1 MSRLIFVLPLV
12 DEGLCASANVRV
24 RSKRA
29 PSRRTSFFIVEKG
42 RRLSWTEDS
51 RVNEWEQVKVRPG
64 KRGIKDCFAD
74 EISIR
79 LRAVPILRED
89 VMMKRPVLIV
99 LISLGLG
106 AVARAEVAP
115 AAAEVP
121 RAPLPQAVKL
131 VFEPESL
138 SLEDGR
144 DERGF
149 LVWGVSKDG
158 EKFDLTSDA
167 KFSEDSAAIE
177 ISKEGF
183 VHATGAGDTMVKVS
197 AAGITGA
204 LPVKAIAGDVP
215 AVRFVRDVLP
225 MMSKVGCNAGTCHGS
240 AKGKNGFKLSLRG
253 YDPGFDY
260 QALINDI
267 SGRRFNRVVVE
278 ESLMLLKPTAEV
290 PHEGRQVFTVG
301 SREYNLMRDWIREG
315 TPAEEVSVGR
325 AVKLEILPA
334 DISLTLPGMSQR
346 ILALA
351 HYPDG
356 KVRDVTRDAI
366 FSSNN
371 GDVAQVKGATVTSV
385 RRGEAAILIRYEGNY
400 ATREVT
406 VMGDRNGYQW
416 VDVPEFN
423 YIDKHVYAKLKKVKT
438 LPSDLATDAEFIR
451 RVSLDITGLPPK
463 SERVRA
469 FLTDTTASR
478 EKREKLVDELLGSK
492 DYVEFWANKWADLL
506 QCSSA
511 SLGQKAVWQ
520 YKDWI
525 RRAVRENRPYD
536 QFVREILLAEGNAYQ
551 NPAVNYYRVLRE
563 PEKIAEDVSQT
574 FLGVRFNCNKCHDHP
589 FERWTQNQYYE
600 FAAYFSKV
608 AIKKGYMDR
617 DVVKDEGGGTVR
629 VMAEE
634 VVYRTRDQKEVIHP
648 KSGAVMTPKAPF
660 GNPKPASEDD
670 RRVAF
675 VDWLASKEN
684 PLFAKSMA
692 NRVWSYF
699 FGLGIIDPVDD
710 IRASNPPSNA
720 ALLDALTEE
729 FVKSGFD
736 TKKLIRTICT
746 SRTYQLSFTKN
757 DWNKDDKINFAS
769 AQPRRLSAE
778 QMVDAVALVTGAK
791 SKFSGLP
798 QGMRAAEAPDA
809 KVGDDFLTLFGRP
822 KRQSACE
829 CERSSN
835 LTLSH
840 AMNLINGST
849 IGEAVSEPDNFVARL
864 VSSQG
869 DDRKVV
875 EDLYLAILSRPPSE
889 KETAMADLKAGG
901 NRLEAAQDLA
911 WALLNSPAFL
921 FNR

>member
-1 MSRLIFVLPLV
+1 MI
-12 DEGLCASANVRV
+12 
-24 RSKRA
+24 
-29 PSRRTSFFIVEKG
+29 
-42 RRLSWTEDS
+42 
-51 RVNEWEQVKVRPG
+51 
-64 KRGIKDCFAD
+64 
-74 EISIR
+74 
-79 LRAVPILRED
+79 
-89 VMMKRPVLIV
+89 KRPVLGILV
-99 LISLGLG
+99 GLSLSVAAG
-106 AVARAEVAP
+106 ASEIAP
-115 AAAEVP
+115 VVQVP

-131 VFEPESL
+131 AFEPESL
-138 SLEDGR
+138 TLEDGR
-144 DERGF
+144 DERRF
-149 LVWGVSKDG
+149 LVWGISK
-158 EKFDLTSDA
+158 ESERFDLSSEA

-177 ISKEGF
+177 VSKDGY
-183 VHATGAGDTMVKVS
+183 VHAVGVGDATLKVS
-197 AAGITGA
+197 AGGIEGT
-204 LPVKAIAGDVP
+204 LPVKANGANVP
-215 AVRFVRDVLP
+215 PVRFVRDVIP

-253 YDPGFDY
+253 YDPEFDY

-290 PHEGRQVFTVG
+290 PHEGRQVFKVG
-301 SREYNLMRDWIREG
+301 SREYNLMRDWIKEG
-315 TPAEEVSVGR
+315 AKSEEASVGR
-325 AVKLEILPA
+325 AVKVEILPT
-334 DISLTLPGMSQR
+334 DINLSLPGMDQR
-346 ILALA
+346 ILVLA
-351 HYPDG
+351 HYRDG
-356 KVRDVTRDAI
+356 KVRDVTRDAVMT
-366 FSSNN
+366 SNN
-371 GDVAQVKGATVTSV
+371 GDVAQVKDATVTSI
-385 RRGEAAILIRYEGNY
+385 RRGESAILVRYEGNY

-406 VMGDRNGYQW
+406 VMGDRSGYQW

-423 YIDKHVYAKLKKVKT
+423 FIDKHVYAKLKRVKT

-451 RVSLDITGLPPK
+451 RASLDITGLPPK

-469 FLTDTTASR
+469 FLADKTPSR
-478 EKREKLVDELLGSK
+478 EKREKLVDELLNST
-492 DYVEFWANKWADLL
+492 DYVEYWANKWADLL
-506 QCSSA
+506 QCTST
-511 SLGQKAVWQ
+511 SLGQKSVWQ
-520 YKDWI
+520 YKNWI
-525 RRAVRENRPYD
+525 RQAVQENRPYD
-536 QFVREILLAEGNAYQ
+536 QFVRQVLLAEGNAYQ

-563 PEKIAEDVSQT
+563 PGKIAEDVSQT

-608 AIKKGYMDR
+608 TIKKGFMDPQ
-617 DVVKDEGGGTVR
+617 VVKDEGGGTER
-629 VMAEE
+629 IMAEE
-634 VVYRTRDQKEVIHP
+634 IVYRTREPKEVTHP
-648 KSGAVMTPKAPF
+648 KTGANVAPKAPF
-660 GNPKPASEDD
+660 GEPKAASEDD

-675 VDWLASKEN
+675 VDWLANKDN

-720 ALLDALTEE
+720 ALLNALTEE
-729 FVKSGFD
+729 FLKSGFD
-736 TKKLIRTICT
+736 TKKLVRTICS

-757 DWNKDDKINFAS
+757 EWNKDDKINFAS

-778 QMVDAVALVTGAK
+778 QMVDAVALVTGSK
-791 SKFSGLP
+791 SHFAGLP
-798 QGMRAAEAPDA
+798 QGMRSAEAPDA

-829 CERSSN
+829 CERSSS

-849 IGEAVSEPDNFVARL
+849 IGEAVSAPDNFVAK
-864 VSSQG
+864 VVGSEG

-875 EDLYLAILSRPPSE
+875 EELYLSILNRLPSE
-889 KETAMADLKAGG
+889 KEMAMADLKAGG